1 LPGTAVHAKI
11 GGGTA
16 LYDALVMACKQRMGP
31 RNWQKPTRRILVV
44 LSDGEDNLSRTT
56 REEAAS
62 EALKA
67 GVVILTIDT
76 DPSGLSYRGAR
87 ILQNLAGITGGESF
101 SAYNQNDV
109 TKSFTSIRD
118 MTEGM
123 YFLRYVPPDA
133 SKSAIHEVEVKPAPK
148 EKFKLSYA
156 NRYVWNP

>member
-1 LPGTAVHAKI
+1 
-11 GGGTA
+11 
-16 LYDALVMACKQRMGP
+16 
-31 RNWQKPTRRILVV
+31 VV
-44 LSDGEDNLSRTT
+44 VSDGEDNLSRTT
-56 REEAAS
+56 RDEAAS

-76 DPSGLSYRGAR
+76 GPSGLSYRGAR